1 MSQTFSLSKETS
13 LSLKG
18 IFCIGIVLHHLAQR
32 TSIGFLQPLCSAGTF
47 LVAGFFFLSGYGLM
61 AQLQE
66 KRQRLPRRV
75 FPAANRQSRPALCA
89 RHDFLCAVFLPRAW
103 AARLFLSSIR
113 SSRGILSFPFP
124 GMPWPLCFLCGVCPM
139 LFPHGQPGCGI
150 FRFFYSSCQ
159 DIRCSAWRWALRVVV
174 SFLPGFSFG
183 HALFRPFRNQVLL
196 FSLAGLPMLCAAL
209 WLLRQNAAA
218 ALLAKIS
225 GICAVTALLFLP
237 IFLFPL
243 NKKSARWLGER
254 SLYFYLLQ
262 KGCLWR
268 YCTAAG
274 SLCATTISMPPCAS
288 SAHCS

>member
-75 FPAANRQSRPALCA
+75 FLAANRQSRPALCA

-113 SSRGILSFPFP
+113 SSRGSFRSLFLVCL
-124 GMPWPLCFLCGVCPM
+124 GHYALYAAFALCFSRTDSPAA
-139 LFPHGQPGCGI
+139 GI
-150 FRFFYSSCQ
+150 FRF
-159 DIRCSAWRWALRVVV
+159 
-174 SFLPGFSFG
+174 
-183 HALFRPFRNQVLL
+183 
-196 FSLAGLPMLCAAL
+196 
-209 WLLRQNAAA
+209 
-218 ALLAKIS
+218 
-225 GICAVTALLFLP
+225 LLFLSGYTLLCLALGFESGG
-237 IFLFPL
+237 IFPARVFFWACSFSAVPGTRFCFSPWRACPCSAPPFGCFAKTPQPRCWPKFPAF
-243 NKKSARWLGER
+243 AR
-254 SLYFYLLQ
+254 
-262 KGCLWR
+262 
-268 YCTAAG
+268 
-274 SLCATTISMPPCAS
+274 
-288 SAHCS
+288 